1 MNGVH
6 DMGGMHGFG
15 PVTPE
20 KDEPVFHAAWEGRV
34 FAMQRATGLLGYWN
48 IDIGRAAV
56 EKLPPHIYLGVTYY
70 EKWHRGLE
78 ARLLSFGLVSEDE
91 FASRACAASGE
102 AGQAQAH
109 APPMSMTLC
118 SAASTSARSKRRLV
132 SSLATRCAPRTSTRP
147 RIRGCR
153 AMRAIAS
160 ARSRRSAAVTS
171 YPDSVVLGKGEDPQW
186 LYTVVFDGTELWG
199 PDAAAGLKVSIEAFE
214 PYLEPA

>member
-20 KDEPVFHAAWEGRV
+20 KNEPVFHADWEGRV
-34 FAMQRATGLLGYWN
+34 FALQRVSGLFGYWN

-70 EKWHRGLE
+70 EKWYRGLE

-91 FASRACAASGE
+91 LRAGHALHPAKPIKHKLAAAEVDNAMQRGSYYRKEQAPARFEPGDKVRTKNINPISHTRLPRYARDRVGTIE
-102 AGQAQAH
+102 A
-109 APPMSMTLC
+109 
-118 SAASTSARSKRRLV
+118 
-132 SSLATRCAPRTSTRP
+132 
-147 RIRGCR
+147 IRGCH
-153 AMRAIAS
+153 
-160 ARSRRSAAVTS
+160 V

-186 LYTVVFDGTELWG
+186 LYTVVFDGKELWG
-199 PDAAAGLKVSIEAFE
+199 LDAPSGLKVSIEAFE

>member
-20 KDEPVFHAAWEGRV
+20 KDEPVFHADWEGRV

-70 EKWHRGLE
+70 EKWERGLE
-78 ARLLSFGLVSEDE
+78 ARLLSFGLVSDDE
-91 FASRACAASGE
+91 LQAGHALHPAKPIKRKLAAADVDNALQRGSYFRKEQAPARFKPGDKVRTKNINPVSHTRLPRYARDRVGIVE
-102 AGQAQAH
+102 A
-109 APPMSMTLC
+109 
-118 SAASTSARSKRRLV
+118 
-132 SSLATRCAPRTSTRP
+132 
-147 RIRGCR
+147 IRGCH
-153 AMRAIAS
+153 
-160 ARSRRSAAVTS
+160 V
-171 YPDSVVLGKGEDPQW
+171 YPDSVVLGKGDDPQW
-186 LYTVVFDGTELWG
+186 LYTVVFDGKELWG
-199 PDAAAGLKVSIEAFE
+199 PDATAGLKVSIEAFE

>member
-20 KDEPVFHAAWEGRV
+20 KDEPVFHAPWEGRV

-48 IDIGRAAV
+48 IDMGRAAV

-78 ARLLSFGLVSEDE
+78 ARLLSFGLISPDE
-91 FASRACAASGE
+91 LE
-102 AGQAQAH
+102 AGHALHPAKPVKRKLAAAEVDGALQRGSYFRPAQAP
-109 APPMSMTLC
+109 ARF
-118 SAASTSARSKRRLV
+118 AAEAKVRTKNINPSSHTRLPRYARDRV
-132 SSLATRCAPRTSTRP
+132 GVVEA
-147 RIRGCR
+147 IRGCH
-153 AMRAIAS
+153 
-160 ARSRRSAAVTS
+160 VF
-171 YPDSVVLGKGEDPQW
+171 PDSVVLGKGEDPQW
-186 LYTVVFDGTELWG
+186 LYTVTFDGKELWG
-199 PDAAAGLKVSIEAFE
+199 PDAAPGLKVSIEAFE